1 MRTNRW
7 VNRAAGAG
15 ALTLILAMPAVAQT
29 NGDWQQRNGHN
40 GGRDHTQT
48 TAPVQGRDRN
58 SGRNTN
64 DHQQTTQ
71 TTQTSQIQT
80 RNNDSN
86 RGGNWDRAQQQQT
99 SQIQTRND
107 NYNRG
112 NNGSYDRNSNR
123 NESRSSAVASGSY
136 RDNQRVALSGRIS
149 SFSRENNGYRVRL
162 DRGQSFFVPESYYRS
177 HNRNFGIGVSINLG
191 GIFRGGDIYVDAG
204 GYPVNAG
211 YGAYD
216 NGYIRGVI
224 DRVDYR
230 TGIAWLRDDA
240 SGHLIEA
247 DMRATG
253 QYSRIDARDLRPGD
267 FVELSGQ
274 WVRGNIFA
282 VTQVDNV
289 QGGRY

>member
-7 VNRAAGAG
+7 VSKAAGAG

-29 NGDWQQRNGHN
+29 NGDWQQRNG
-40 GGRDHTQT
+40 GRDRTQT
-48 TAPVQGRDRN
+48 TAPVQNRDKK
-58 SGRNTN
+58 TAP
-64 DHQQTTQ
+64 
-71 TTQTSQIQT
+71 QIQT

-86 RGGNWDRAQQQQT
+86 RSGNRAQQQQQQQT
-99 SQIQTRND
+99 SQIQSRSD
-107 NYNRG
+107 NNVRT
-112 NNGSYDRNSNR
+112 NGSYDRTSNR
-123 NESRSSAVASGSY
+123 NDNRSTAVATNSY
-136 RDNQRVALSGRIS
+136 RDNQRIALSGKIS

-162 DRGQSFFVPESYYRS
+162 DRGQSFFVPEAYYRS
-177 HNRNFGIGVSINLG
+177 HIRNFRLGVSINLG

-204 GYPVNAG
+204 GYPVNAQ
-211 YGAYD
+211 YGVYD
-216 NGYIRGVI
+216 NGYIRGVV

-240 SGHLIEA
+240 SGRLIEA
-247 DMRATG
+247 DMRAAG
-253 QYSRIDARDLRPGD
+253 QHSRTDAGDLRPGD

>member
-7 VNRAAGAG
+7 VSRAAGAG

-29 NGDWQQRNGHN
+29 NGDWQQRNG
-40 GGRDHTQT
+40 GRDRTQT
-48 TAPVQGRDRN
+48 TAPVQSRDRN
-58 SGRNTN
+58 SGRSNN
-64 DHQQTTQ
+64 GSSARQQT
-71 TTQTSQIQT
+71 TSQIQT

-86 RGGNWDRAQQQQT
+86 RGGNWGRAQQQQQT
-99 SQIQTRND
+99 SQIQSRND
-107 NYNRG
+107 NNVR
-112 NNGSYDRNSNR
+112 NNGSYDRTSNR
-123 NESRSSAVASGSY
+123 NDTRSTAVVTSSY

-216 NGYIRGVI
+216 NGFIRGVV

-230 TGIAWLRDDA
+230 TGIALVRDDA
-240 SGHLIEA
+240 NGRLIEA
-247 DMRATG
+247 DMRAASRYTG
-253 QYSRIDARDLRPGD
+253 DLRPGD

>member
-7 VNRAAGAG
+7 VSRAAGAG

-29 NGDWQQRNGHN
+29 NGGWQQRNGQN
-40 GGRDHTQT
+40 GGRDLTQT
-48 TAPVQGRDRN
+48 TAPVQSRDRN

-64 DHQQTTQ
+64 DHPQTTQ
-71 TTQTSQIQT
+71 T
-80 RNNDSN
+80 
-86 RGGNWDRAQQQQT
+86 T

-107 NYNRG
+107 NDNRG

-123 NESRSSAVASGSY
+123 NESRAVASSSY

-149 SFSRENNGYRVRL
+149 SFSHENNGYRVRL

-177 HNRNFGIGVSINLG
+177 HSRNFGIGVSINLG
-191 GIFRGGDIYVDAG
+191 GIFRGGEIYVG

-216 NGYIRGVI
+216 NGYIRGVV

-230 TGIAWLRDDA
+230 NGIAWLRDDA
-240 SGHLIEA
+240 SGRLIEA
-247 DMRATG
+247 DMRAAG
-253 QYSRIDARDLRPGD
+253 RYSRIDARDLRPGD

>member
-7 VNRAAGAG
+7 VSRAAGAG

-29 NGDWQQRNGHN
+29 NGNWQQRNGTN
-40 GGRDHTQT
+40 SGRDRTQT
-48 TAPVQGRDRN
+48 TAPIQTRNNN
-58 SGRNTN
+58 SGRNN
-64 DHQQTTQ
+64 GNSNRTQ
-71 TTQTSQIQT
+71 ATQPTQATSQIQT
-80 RNNDSN
+80 RNNGSN
-86 RGGNWDRAQQQQT
+86 GGGNYGRAQQT
-99 SQIQTRND
+99 SQIQTRSQN
-107 NYNRG
+107 
-112 NNGSYDRNSNR
+112 NNGGYSNSSNR
-123 NESRSSAVASGSY
+123 IDNRSAQVATSSY
-136 RDNQRVALSGRIS
+136 RDNQRVALSGRIN

-162 DRGQSFFVPESYYRS
+162 DRGQSFFVPESYYRGHS
-177 HNRNFGIGVSINLG
+177 SNFRLGVSINLG

-216 NGYIRGVI
+216 NGTIRGVV

-230 TGIAWLRDDA
+230 TGIVWLRDDA
-240 SGHLIEA
+240 SGRLIEA
-247 DMRATG
+247 DMRAAG
-253 QYSRIDARDLRPGD
+253 QYSRTNAGDLRPGD

>member
-1 MRTNRW
+1 MKTNRW
-7 VNRAAGAG
+7 VSRAAGAG

-29 NGDWQQRNGHN
+29 SGDWQRNTDN
-40 GGRDHTQT
+40 GGRDRTQAT
-48 TAPVQGRDRN
+48 SQNQNRNRNVQPLQRTQDRN
-58 SGRNTN
+58 SNVQPIQRTQDRNSN
-64 DHQQTTQ
+64 VQ
-71 TTQTSQIQT
+71 QIQRT
-80 RNNDSN
+80 QDRNSN
-86 RGGNWDRAQQQQT
+86 VQPIQRTQDR
-99 SQIQTRND
+99 NF
-107 NYNRG
+107 NNG
-112 NNGSYDRNSNR
+112 NNSNTSYDRNSNP
-123 NESRSSAVASGSY
+123 NGSRSNSASNGSY
-136 RDNQRVALSGRIS
+136 RENQRVALAGRVS

-177 HNRNFGIGVSINLG
+177 HSRNFGIGVSINLG

-211 YGAYD
+211 YGYD
-216 NGYIRGVI
+216 NGYIRGVV

-240 SGHLIEA
+240 SGRLIEA
-247 DMRATG
+247 DMRAAG
-253 QYSRIDARDLRPGD
+253 RYSRIDARDLRPGD